1 MVVIEIDILFR
12 AMRFSSLEE
21 KDPTIDRGPLY
32 TIANSRIERKII
44 QWSADWIIS
53 RSNVPCDSTTDYPK
67 DIWFPDTVG
76 HGNPAGMM
84 RLLLQQVLDLNSR
97 NCRQP

>member
-32 TIANSRIERKII
+32 TIANSRIERKILP
-44 QWSADWIIS
+44 WSAD
-53 RSNVPCDSTTDYPK
+53 
-67 DIWFPDTVG
+67 
-76 HGNPAGMM
+76 
-84 RLLLQQVLDLNSR
+84 
-97 NCRQP
+97 